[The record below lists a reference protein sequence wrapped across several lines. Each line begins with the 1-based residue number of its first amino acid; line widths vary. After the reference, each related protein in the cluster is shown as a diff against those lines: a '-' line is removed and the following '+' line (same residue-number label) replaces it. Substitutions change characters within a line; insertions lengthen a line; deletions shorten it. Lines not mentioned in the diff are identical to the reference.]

1 MGQIR
6 EDSLQYLESFPVSCS
21 FFHTFFILFYLSPGP
36 EVQRDKAMTGEQIES
51 FATRLGEQWKALAPY
66 LEMKDS
72 DIRQIESDS
81 EDMKMRAK
89 QLLVAWQD
97 QEGAHA
103 TPENLI
109 TALNKAGLSD
119 LAESLTNDTESSS

>member
-1 MGQIR
+1 
-6 EDSLQYLESFPVSCS
+6 
-21 FFHTFFILFYLSPGP
+21 
-36 EVQRDKAMTGEQIES
+36 MTGEQIES
-51 FATRLGEQWKALAPY
+51 FAIRLGEQWKALAPY

-72 DIRQIESDS
+72 DIRQIELDS

-119 LAESLTNDTESSS
+119 LAESLTNDTDSSS